1 MSVFKVLFGTIGV
14 KFCNRGVQKLNPVD
28 LLMHVVRPAAYWG
41 DATLCSFTEFGRDNV
56 FSWIFI
62 GNVKGVLIL
71 SHDHMQ
77 KNNDICE

>member
-1 MSVFKVLFGTIGV
+1 MSVFKMLFSTRGV
-14 KFCNRGVQKLNPVD
+14 KFCKKGVHKLTPVD

-41 DATLCSFTEFGRDNV
+41 DATLCSFTEFGRDNI